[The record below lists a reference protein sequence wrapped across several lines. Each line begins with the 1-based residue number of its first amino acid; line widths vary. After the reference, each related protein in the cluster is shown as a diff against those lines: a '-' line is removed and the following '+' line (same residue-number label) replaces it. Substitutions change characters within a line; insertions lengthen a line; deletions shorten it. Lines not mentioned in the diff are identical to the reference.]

1 MSIWPTVTKEQ
12 PTNAC
17 LFHFLLNTS
26 GSAVSFVND
35 EEKKRVIWSVDL
47 TLDINEGDED
57 ALG

>member
-26 GSAVSFVND
+26 GGAVSFVND
-35 EEKKRVIWSVDL
+35 EEKKRVIWLVDL
-47 TLDINEGDED
+47 TLDINEGD
-57 ALG
+57 